1 MINSLKEL
9 NPEQLLSLLE
19 SACDQLNRNEQ
30 LKSRLKPGDRLSV
43 LITNP
48 TVIGFTLSVGSG
60 GLKWSMN
67 IPESGPRITWKE
79 QSHFLEWLEG
89 KRGLMKLLMLRRVR
103 MDGKVPGWFS
113 VMIEPLRS
121 AVAALATER
130 FDYRRS

>member
-9 NPEQLLSLLE
+9 NAEQLLNLLE
-19 SACDQLNRNEQ
+19 SACDQLNRDNQ

-48 TVIGFTLSVGSG
+48 SVIGFTLTVESG
-60 GLKWSMN
+60 ELKWSMT
-67 IPESGPRITWKE
+67 IPETGPRITWKE
-79 QSHFLEWLEG
+79 QAHFLEWLEG

-121 AVAALATER
+121 AVTTLAVER